1 MERQLKFVLSGED
14 RSAGSVIGKTADTA
28 ESASSKIGGAFQKL
42 GSKIGGEFGEVL
54 SRVGEGLE
62 QTGEK
67 GMSLGKKMAITGG
80 AIAGVGVLLQAA
92 GSKEKQATDQLK
104 AAIDATGSSYS
115 DYSDKIEKTVKHEE
129 NYAHSA
135 VDTKTA
141 LQTLT
146 MATGDT
152 QKALDAMG
160 VVTDLA
166 AARHISLAEAAGLV
180 SKILGGGGAKTLAA
194 YGIQMRTNADGT
206 KDVAGAIADLSAKL
220 NGQAAASM
228 NNFGAKVDA
237 VKVKVGDFVAE
248 WGQKLGTTL
257 TVTGTVL
264 GVVSSGL
271 DILAARAERAAAKE
285 LELAA
290 AEERAA
296 AAAGTAAAGSL
307 EAAAA
312 NEALAASSSGAS
324 ASIGR
329 AVVGV
334 GALAAAAY
342 GIGTLLKGPIQQL
355 TGQTDGFGYAMQ
367 NSTRIT
373 ETFKQALTDSGGEV
387 TKNVTSVAA
396 LQLQQSG
403 LADKAAKAGISLADM
418 TKGITGSDDQFK
430 ALVDTWRKSGDP
442 SGKTIVNLAAMRNE
456 FVNGKSTATDYDS
469 AVRSLGSSSDATAA
483 AQARMKVQTAAVAK
497 EQLGLR
503 VQLADVTNKAFGEAA
518 RLGDLNNAL
527 DRLSNN
533 SIDATQQELH
543 LRDAL
548 ASASQTL
555 KGNGSAIN
563 DNTVKGRA
571 NKEWLLEQVSAINS
585 HVSSVGKQTG
595 SVQKATVALSSD
607 TAQLRAAAS
616 AAGLNKAQVDALIRS
631 YAATPRKIQT
641 EIAADTAAAKKKI
654 KDLQAQ
660 INALQ
665 GKALQI
671 QINENISVN
680 RAENAA
686 GQIGIKHAGGGYLSE
701 GWNTA
706 GEGTATELMYK
717 QGSQV
722 RVLTN
727 QQSAPMLA
735 GGGPTN
741 IHINLPGLYGGAEA
755 GRVVAGILEKYVGAG
770 GQINIVRGIR

>member
-1 MERQLKFVLSGED
+1 VVERQLKFVLSGED
-14 RSAGSVIGKTADTA
+14 RSASSTLGKAANTA
-28 ESASSKIGGAFQKL
+28 ESASSKIGGAFSRVGGQ
-42 GSKIGGEFGEVL
+42 IGGEFGEVL
-54 SRVGEGLE
+54 NRVGEGLDKL
-62 QTGEK
+62 GEH
-67 GMSLGKKMAITGG
+67 GQSMGKKLAVGG
-80 AIAGVGVLLQAA
+80 AAVMGVGLLLTAA

-104 AAIDATGSSYS
+104 AAIDATGASYS

-146 MATGDT
+146 TATGDT
-152 QKALDAMG
+152 KKALDQMQ

-166 AARHISLAEAAGLV
+166 AAKHESLSEAAGQV
-180 SKILGGGGAKTLAA
+180 AKVLGGSGGKLLIQ
-194 YGIQMRTNADGT
+194 YGIHMKTNADGT
-206 KDVAGAIADLSAKL
+206 KDAAGARDQLGQKL
-220 NGQAAASM
+220 KGQASASM
-228 NNFGAKVDA
+228 DNFGAKVDE
-237 VKVKVGDFVAE
+237 VKTKIGDWTGE
-248 WGQKLGTTL
+248 MGQKFGPAL
-257 TVTGTVL
+257 TVAGAAIEGVAAGMEIL
-264 GVVSSGL
+264 G
-271 DILAARAERAAAKE
+271 ARAA
-285 LELAA
+285 
-290 AEERAA
+290 RAA
-296 AAAGTAAAGSL
+296 AAEATLAASETTQGAGAVAAAGGTSL
-307 EAAAA
+307 LSR
-312 NEALAASSSGAS
+312 ALGS
-324 ASIGR
+324 
-329 AVVGV
+329 
-334 GALAAAAY
+334 
-342 GIGTLLKGPIQQL
+342 
-355 TGQTDGFGYAMQ
+355 M
-367 NSTRIT
+367 
-373 ETFKQALTDSGGEV
+373 
-387 TKNVTSVAA
+387 SVAEGA
-396 LQLQQSG
+396 
-403 LADKAAKAGISLADM
+403 AAKAGIGLLGGLGLIAVAAGAAVGAAAELSAAHSRDHGLAKQLSADY
-418 TKGITGSDDQFK
+418 KDFAGSADQ
-430 ALVDTWRKSGDP
+430 S
-442 SGKTIVNLAAMRNE
+442 
-456 FVNGKSTATDYDS
+456 
-469 AVRSLGSSSDATAA
+469 AA
-483 AQARMKVQTAAVAK
+483 AQARWALAGKSSNSALQGATLDTAHAVEKLGVSQNDLIAGVLGTDTAYQSLVSTIKTKGGVDKAQLSMLGDLHAAFGAQDQAVAGAATSTTK
-497 EQLGLR
+497 LGDAAKAAAAKQKMLR
-503 VQLADVTNKAFGEAA
+503 SELVDVTTKAFGTAA
-518 RLGDLNNAL
+518 QLGNLNNAL

-680 RAENAA
+680 RGENAA

-717 QGSQV
+717 QGSSVQ
-722 RVLTN
+722 VLTN

-735 GGGPTN
+735 GAGPTH

-755 GRVVAGILEKYVGAG
+755 GRVVAGILEKYVAAG
-770 GQINIVRGIR
+770 GSITVGRGIR